1 MIHDI
6 FTRRSQLLA
15 RFLAADA
22 AWREAMA
29 NPRFGSVDECE
40 RLYAEMLCAE
50 DQVAACEEAIQ
61 AWASARERVH
71 QRYQAEALA

>member
-15 RFLAADA
+15 RFVAADA

-71 QRYQAEALA
+71 QRYRETVAP